1 MEKVSMKSVQERI
14 SCLAII
20 RELNLSGFSAK
31 LKDVAVWDRIS
42 KVQKW
47 SHFRLIG

>member
-1 MEKVSMKSVQERI
+1 MKSVQERI

-31 LKDVAVWDRIS
+31 LKDVAVGP
-42 KVQKW
+42 
-47 SHFRLIG
+47 HFKSAEVVSLQAHWIGSPG